1 MKARVPVGI
10 DLPAVE
16 GRYHRKCF
24 QSFFKDREKPRFDKT
39 STPISKRGRNVYEL
53 KSNTLNAVILELEG
67 SNDGVKSMN
76 DIAKTLE
83 ETVEIYSTRHI
94 QRKLREHFGKNG
106 VKFVGKMPH
115 INRIMKNTIC

>member
-39 STPISKRGRNVYEL
+39 STPISKRGRNVDEL

-83 ETVEIYSTRHI
+83 ETVARKHDTAVPRFHWIRHH
-94 QRKLREHFGKNG
+94 QSDPRSW
-106 VKFVGKMPH
+106 
-115 INRIMKNTIC
+115 